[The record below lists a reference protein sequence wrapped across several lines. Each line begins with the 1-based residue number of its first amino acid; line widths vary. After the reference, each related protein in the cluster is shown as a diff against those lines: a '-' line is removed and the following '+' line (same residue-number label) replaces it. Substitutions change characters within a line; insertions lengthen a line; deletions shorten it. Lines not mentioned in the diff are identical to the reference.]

1 MTITI
6 TQEDFAQSVDHVL
19 DHVLTGSRYIVVND
33 GVPVAEFCPVGTPR
47 SPFVPKAQLMHFS
60 GRGLSDDLTTLRA
73 DIDAVIDGNLSAD

>member
-19 DHVLTGSRYIVVND
+19 DHVLTGSRYIVMSD
-33 GVPVAEFCPVGTPR
+33 GVPVAELCPVGAPR

-60 GRGLSDDLTTLRA
+60 GRGPSGDLTALRA
-73 DIDAVIDGNLSAD
+73 DIDAVIDNNLAAD